1 MDIDKEQEAQ
11 GLGALLDKMEDNDH
25 INWITQRSRL
35 SCTLKP
41 AVLETQNG
49 ALLDKM
55 EDNDH
60 INWITQRFRLSCTL
74 KPAVLET
81 QSF

>member
-1 MDIDKEQEAQ
+1 MQYYIKNNNTMNHLHNKQEAQ

-35 SCTLKP
+35 SFTLKP
-41 AVLETQNG
+41 AV
-49 ALLDKM
+49 
-55 EDNDH
+55 
-60 INWITQRFRLSCTL
+60 F
-74 KPAVLET
+74 ET